1 MTTEQRLSRE
11 LHRGGL
17 RSTRLRRCLLRL
29 VETAPRPLSRNEL
42 LEKLDPPPNRVTLY
56 RALRDLTASGLLEAV
71 TTPEG
76 TRYGRSRHPHAHF
89 TCTVCGRALCLPGV
103 EPPSVDAPAGF
114 QLERVELNLHGVC
127 PGCAKNQDDR

>member
-17 RSTRLRRCLLRL
+17 RSTRLRRGLLRL
-29 VETAPRPLSRNEL
+29 VEAAPRPLSRREL
-42 LEKLDPPPNRVTLY
+42 LENLDPPPDRVTLY
-56 RALRDLTASGLLEAV
+56 RALRDLNATGLLETI

-89 TCTVCGRALCLPGV
+89 NCTVCGRVVCLPGV
-103 EPPSVDAPAGF
+103 QPPPVDAPAGF

-127 PGCAKNQDDR
+127 PGCAYNEDDR